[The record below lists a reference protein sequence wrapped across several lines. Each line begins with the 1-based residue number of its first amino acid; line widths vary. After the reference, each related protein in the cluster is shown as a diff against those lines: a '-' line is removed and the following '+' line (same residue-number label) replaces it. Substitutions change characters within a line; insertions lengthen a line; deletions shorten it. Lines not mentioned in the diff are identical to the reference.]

1 MELPNFDAKILLFSY
16 MAKQKAKFYVVW
28 QGREAGIYDSWAA
41 CEAQVKGIAA
51 KYKGFATLAEAQ
63 QALAANPEDY
73 ITRKSTPLQS
83 SRHLAASNTTSAQ
96 PTLPLQS
103 SPILPALAVD
113 AACSGNP
120 GLMEFR
126 GVIADIGTQ
135 VFHRGPYVDGTNNI
149 GEFLAIVLGL
159 AYLKINNL
167 PWALYSD
174 SKTAISWVRQK
185 QCKTKLEWNAK
196 NQDLLLAVRAA
207 EKWLHE
213 NTWTTPIYKWD
224 TEHWGEIPAD
234 FGRK

>member
-1 MELPNFDAKILLFSY
+1 
-16 MAKQKAKFYVVW
+16 MAKSKANFYVVW
-28 QGREAGIYDSWAA
+28 QGREPGIYDSWSA
-41 CEAQVKGIAA
+41 CEAQVKGVAA

-63 QALAANPEDY
+63 QAFAATPEDY
-73 ITRKSTPLQS
+73 IIRKPAGEADLVSKSDLQ
-83 SRHLAASNTTSAQ
+83 AK
-96 PTLPLQS
+96 
-103 SPILPALAVD
+103 PILLPALAVD

-120 GLMEFR
+120 GTMEFR
-126 GVIADIGTQ
+126 GVIADTGTQ
-135 VFHRGPYVDGTNNI
+135 VFHRGPYVEGTNNI

-159 AYLKINNL
+159 AYLKLHNL

-174 SKTAISWVRQK
+174 SKTAISWVRQR
-185 QCKTKLEWNAK
+185 QCKTKIEWNTR
-196 NQDLLLAVRAA
+196 NQDLFLAVRAA

>member
-1 MELPNFDAKILLFSY
+1 

-41 CEAQVKGIAA
+41 CEAQVKGVAA

-73 ITRKSTPLQS
+73 ISRNATAKRSIVSSASDLQA
-83 SRHLAASNTTSAQ
+83 LCAD
-96 PTLPLQS
+96 LQRS
-103 SPILPALAVD
+103 DLSPKFPSLAVD

-126 GVIADIGTQ
+126 GVIADTGTQ
-135 VFHRGPYVDGTNNI
+135 VFHRGPYVGGTNNI

-159 AYLKINNL
+159 AYLKKEKL
-167 PWALYSD
+167 DWSLYSD
-174 SKTAISWVRQK
+174 SKTAIAWVRQK
-185 QCKTKLEWNAK
+185 QCKTKIEGNIH

>member
-1 MELPNFDAKILLFSY
+1 
-16 MAKQKAKFYVVW
+16 MAKEKAKFYVVW

-51 KYKGFATLAEAQ
+51 KYKSFATRAEAEK
-63 QALAANPEDY
+63 AF
-73 ITRKSTPLQS
+73 QS
-83 SRHLAASNTTSAQ
+83 SHEQYLKDRSSERSRSTTLSDRS
-96 PTLPLQS
+96 LCSLKD
-103 SPILPALAVD
+103 SPEEMMKHGVKLPALAVD

-126 GVIADIGTQ
+126 GVIADTGTQ
-135 VFHRGPYVDGTNNI
+135 VFHRGPYIGGTNNI

-159 AYLKINNL
+159 AYLKKEELN
-167 PWALYSD
+167 WSLYSD
-174 SKTAISWVRQK
+174 SKTAITWVRQK
-185 QCKTKLEWNAK
+185 QCKTKIEWNTS
-196 NQDLLLAVRAA
+196 NQELLKAVRAA

-213 NTWTTPIYKWD
+213 NIWTTTIYKWD

>member
-1 MELPNFDAKILLFSY
+1 
-16 MAKQKAKFYVVW
+16 MAKSKVNFYVVW
-28 QGREAGIYDSWAA
+28 QGREAGIYDTWAA
-41 CEAQVKGIAA
+41 CESQVKGVAA
-51 KYKGFATLAEAQ
+51 KYKGFATLAEAEK
-63 QALAANPEDY
+63 AFAGNPEEY
-73 ITRKSTPLQS
+73 IVSIKANKANSEAKSTAEKSL
-83 SRHLAASNTTSAQ
+83 LASI
-96 PTLPLQS
+96 
-103 SPILPALAVD
+103 ILPALAVD

-120 GLMEFR
+120 GVMEFR
-126 GVIADIGTQ
+126 GVIADTGTQ

-159 AYLKINNL
+159 AYLKKEKL
-167 PWALYSD
+167 DWVLYSD
-174 SKTAISWVRQK
+174 SKTAISWVKQK
-185 QCKTKLEWNAK
+185 QCKTKLEWSNK

>member
-1 MELPNFDAKILLFSY
+1 

-28 QGREAGIYDSWAA
+28 QGRESGIYDSWEA
-41 CEAQVKGIAA
+41 CEAQVKGVAA
-51 KYKGFATLAEAQ
+51 KYKGFATRAEAEA
-63 QALAANPEDY
+63 ALAANPEEY
-73 ITRKSTPLQS
+73 ISRNAIAKRSTASSESDLQA
-83 SRHLAASNTTSAQ
+83 LCAD
-96 PTLPLQS
+96 LQRS
-103 SPILPALAVD
+103 DQSPILPALAVD

-120 GLMEFR
+120 GVMEFR
-126 GVIADIGTQ
+126 GVIADTGTQ
-135 VFHRGPYVDGTNNI
+135 VFHRGPYLDGTNNI

-159 AYLKINNL
+159 AYLKINYL

-185 QCKTKLEWNAK
+185 QCKTKIEWNNR

>member
-1 MELPNFDAKILLFSY
+1 

-28 QGREAGIYDSWAA
+28 QGRESGIYDSWAA
-41 CEAQVKGIAA
+41 CEAQVKGVAA
-51 KYKGFATLAEAQ
+51 KYKGFATREEAER
-63 QALAANPEDY
+63 ALADGYEKH
-73 ITRKSTPLQS
+73 ISFTP
-83 SRHLAASNTTSAQ
+83 RTTSATLQ
-96 PTLPLQS
+96 PATPLS
-103 SPILPALAVD
+103 LDDMLKHGVKLPALAVD

-120 GLMEFR
+120 GKMEFR
-126 GVIADIGTQ
+126 GVIADTSTQ
-135 VFHRGPYVDGTNNI
+135 VFHRGPYIGGTNNI

-159 AYLKINNL
+159 AYLKQKNL

-174 SKTAISWVRQK
+174 SKTAIAWVRQK
-185 QCKTKLEWNAK
+185 QCKTKIEWTAK

>member
-1 MELPNFDAKILLFSY
+1 
-16 MAKQKAKFYVVW
+16 MAKSKANFYVVW
-28 QGREAGIYDSWAA
+28 QGREPGIYDSWSA
-41 CEAQVKGIAA
+41 CEAQVKGVAA

-63 QALAANPEDY
+63 QAFAATPEDY
-73 ITRKSTPLQS
+73 ITRKPAGEADLVSKSDLQ
-83 SRHLAASNTTSAQ
+83 AK
-96 PTLPLQS
+96 
-103 SPILPALAVD
+103 PILLPALAVD

-120 GLMEFR
+120 GTMEFR
-126 GVIADIGTQ
+126 GVIADTGTQ
-135 VFHRGPYVDGTNNI
+135 VFHRGPYVEGTNNI

-159 AYLKINNL
+159 AYLKLHNL

-174 SKTAISWVRQK
+174 SKTAISWVRQR
-185 QCKTKLEWNAK
+185 QCKTKIDWNTR
-196 NQDLLLAVRAA
+196 NQDLFLAVRAA

>member
-1 MELPNFDAKILLFSY
+1 MVKS
-16 MAKQKAKFYVVW
+16 KANFYVVW
-28 QGREAGIYDSWAA
+28 QGRTPGIYDSWAA
-41 CEAQVKGIAA
+41 CEAEIKGVAA
-51 KYKGFATLAEAQ
+51 KYKGFATRAEAET
-63 QALAANPEDY
+63 AFAATPEEY
-73 ITRKSTPLQS
+73 IIRKEKDSSTNSTQN
-83 SRHLAASNTTSAQ
+83 SNVPA
-96 PTLPLQS
+96 
-103 SPILPALAVD
+103 PILPALAVD

-126 GVIADIGTQ
+126 GVIADTGTQ
-135 VFHRGPYVDGTNNI
+135 VFHRGPYANGTNNV
-149 GEFLAIVLGL
+149 GEFLALVLGL

-167 PWALYSD
+167 PWVLYSD
-174 SKTAISWVRQK
+174 SKTAISWVKQK
-185 QCKTKLEWNAK
+185 QCKTKLEWNTK

>member
-1 MELPNFDAKILLFSY
+1 

-28 QGREAGIYDSWAA
+28 QGRESGIYDSWTA
-41 CEAQVKGIAA
+41 CEAQVKGVAA
-51 KYKGFATLAEAQ
+51 KYKGFATLAEAEK
-63 QALAANPEDY
+63 AFAEGYEKHISFTPRTTSSATISP
-73 ITRKSTPLQS
+73 TTPLS
-83 SRHLAASNTTSAQ
+83 FDDMLKFGVK
-96 PTLPLQS
+96 
-103 SPILPALAVD
+103 LPALAVD

-120 GLMEFR
+120 GKMEFR
-126 GVIADIGTQ
+126 GVIADTSTQ
-135 VFHRGPYVDGTNNI
+135 VFHRGPYIGGTNNI

-159 AYLKINNL
+159 AYLKQKNL

-174 SKTAISWVRQK
+174 SKTAIAWVRQK
-185 QCKTKLEWNAK
+185 QCKTKIEWTAH
-196 NQDLLLAVRAA
+196 NQDLLTAVRAA

>member
-1 MELPNFDAKILLFSY
+1 
-16 MAKQKAKFYVVW
+16 MAKSKANFYVVW
-28 QGREAGIYDSWAA
+28 QGREPGIYYSWSA
-41 CEAQVKGIAA
+41 CEAQVKGVAA

-63 QALAANPEDY
+63 QAFAATPEDY
-73 ITRKSTPLQS
+73 ITRKPAGEADLVSKSDLQ
-83 SRHLAASNTTSAQ
+83 AK
-96 PTLPLQS
+96 
-103 SPILPALAVD
+103 PILLPALAVD

-120 GLMEFR
+120 GTMEFR
-126 GVIADIGTQ
+126 GVIADTGTQ
-135 VFHRGPYVDGTNNI
+135 VFHRGPYVEGTNNI

-159 AYLKINNL
+159 AYLKLHNL

-174 SKTAISWVRQK
+174 SKTAISWVRQR
-185 QCKTKLEWNAK
+185 QCKTKIEWNTR
-196 NQDLLLAVRAA
+196 NQDLFLAVRAA

>member
-1 MELPNFDAKILLFSY
+1 

-41 CEAQVKGIAA
+41 CEAQVKGVAA

-73 ITRKSTPLQS
+73 ISRKSTPLQS

-120 GLMEFR
+120 GQMEFR
-126 GVIADIGTQ
+126 GVIADTGTQ
-135 VFHRGPYVDGTNNI
+135 VFHRGPYAGGTNNI

-159 AYLKINNL
+159 AYLKKEKL
-167 PWALYSD
+167 DWSLYSD
-174 SKTAISWVRQK
+174 SKTAIAWVRQK
-185 QCKTKLEWNAK
+185 QCKTNIEWNVH

>member
-1 MELPNFDAKILLFSY
+1 

-41 CEAQVKGIAA
+41 CEAQVKGVAA
-51 KYKGFATLAEAQ
+51 KYKGFATREEAEA
-63 QALAANPEDY
+63 ALAANPEDY
-73 ITRKSTPLQS
+73 IIRKPAKLQS
-83 SRHLAASNTTSAQ
+83 GHHLAASETTATQ
-96 PTLPLQS
+96 PTLSLQS

-126 GVIADIGTQ
+126 GVIADTGTQ
-135 VFHRGPYVDGTNNI
+135 VFHRGPYTDGTNNI

-159 AYLKINNL
+159 AYLKLHNL
-167 PWALYSD
+167 PWVLYSD
-174 SKTAISWVRQK
+174 SKTAISWVRQR
-185 QCKTKLEWNAK
+185 QCKTKIEWNTC
-196 NQDLLLAVRAA
+196 NQDLFLAVRAA

-213 NTWTTPIYKWD
+213 NTWTTQIYKWD

>member
-1 MELPNFDAKILLFSY
+1 

-28 QGREAGIYDSWAA
+28 QGRESGIYDSWSS
-41 CEAQVKGIAA
+41 CEAQVKGVSA
-51 KYKGFATLAEAQ
+51 KYKGFSSRAEAEKALAEGYEKH
-63 QALAANPEDY
+63 L
-73 ITRKSTPLQS
+73 STPSRSLTSSLQTS
-83 SRHLAASNTTSAQ
+83 IASLTPEEMCQ
-96 PTLPLQS
+96 HGVH
-103 SPILPALAVD
+103 LPALAVD

-126 GVIADIGTQ
+126 GVIADTGTQ

-159 AYLKINNL
+159 AYLKQQHL

-174 SKTAISWVRQK
+174 SKTAISWVQQK
-185 QCKTKLEWNAK
+185 QCKTKIDWNAK
-196 NQDLLLAVRAA
+196 NQDLLIAVRAA

>member
-1 MELPNFDAKILLFSY
+1 
-16 MAKQKAKFYVVW
+16 MAKSKANFYVVW
-28 QGREAGIYDSWAA
+28 QGREPGIYDSWAA
-41 CEAQVKGIAA
+41 CEAQVKGTAA

-63 QALAANPEDY
+63 QAFAGNPEEY
-73 ITRKSTPLQS
+73 ITRNLQRS
-83 SRHLAASNTTSAQ
+83 D
-96 PTLPLQS
+96 LP

-120 GLMEFR
+120 GIMEFR
-126 GVIADIGTQ
+126 GVIADTGTQ
-135 VFHRGPYVDGTNNI
+135 VFHRGPYIDGTNNI

-167 PWALYSD
+167 PWVLYSD

-185 QCKTKLEWNAK
+185 QCKTKLEWNTK

-213 NTWTTPIYKWD
+213 NTWTTSIYKWD